1 MRDVAIVLVFV
12 WLIPRILR
20 DPFIGSLTWIV
31 FSVLNPH
38 RLTWGFAFSL
48 PFAMVTALLTL
59 VSLLINTK
67 QPRNLPLT
75 PITVTLLLLVLWM
88 NLSTFQAIFPDSAQ
102 VQYVKVMKTFFM
114 TFIVLITVRTKEQ
127 IHLAVLCTAAS
138 VAFYGV
144 KGGIFTILS
153 GGGDRV
159 WGPADS
165 YIQDNNGL
173 ALALIMTCPLL
184 WYLQAQE
191 QRRWI
196 KRGIWAGMGL
206 CLVAAI
212 GTYSRGALLAIG
224 ATLFMLWLKSKR
236 KVVFAVAFVPVIPI
250 AAVLMPDQWT
260 DRMNTI
266 QTYEQD
272 ASALGRI
279 NAWWMCYNLAKDRLF
294 GGGFSI
300 YDYET
305 FIRYAPDP
313 NDVHAAH
320 SIYFAALGEHG
331 FVGLFLYLAFGF
343 FCWRAASRVVRLSRG
358 VADLQWAY
366 NLGTMLQVTMVS
378 FAVGGA
384 FLSLLYFDVPYYLAM
399 ILVALDAL
407 VKRHLEEAQRERRQI
422 TKRAKRGIPAL
433 QPSARAPGP
442 SP

>member
-1 MRDVAIVLVFV
+1 
-12 WLIPRILR
+12 
-20 DPFIGSLTWIV
+20 
-31 FSVLNPH
+31 
-38 RLTWGFAFSL
+38 
-48 PFAMVTALLTL
+48 
-59 VSLLINTK
+59 
-67 QPRNLPLT
+67 
-75 PITVTLLLLVLWM
+75 
-88 NLSTFQAIFPDSAQ
+88 
-102 VQYVKVMKTFFM
+102 
-114 TFIVLITVRTKEQ
+114 
-127 IHLAVLCTAAS
+127 
-138 VAFYGV
+138 
-144 KGGIFTILS
+144 
-153 GGGDRV
+153 
-159 WGPADS
+159 
-165 YIQDNNGL
+165 
-173 ALALIMTCPLL
+173 
-184 WYLQAQE
+184 
-191 QRRWI
+191 
-196 KRGIWAGMGL
+196 
-206 CLVAAI
+206 VAAI

-250 AAVLMPDQWT
+250 AAMLMPEQWT
-260 DRMNTI
+260 ERMNTI

-343 FCWRAASRVVRLSRG
+343 FCWRAASRVVRLSKG

-366 NLGTMLQVTMVS
+366 TLGTMLQVTMVS

-422 TKRAKRGIPAL
+422 TKGARRGIPSL